1 MQVTQ
6 IFYLHEIGSKKN
18 QEDYLWPVPGT
29 ASAEDRIFIVCD
41 GVGGSDS
48 GEVASRIVAES
59 VGTSLLRTPPGEVRL
74 ELVDALLEDARRKLV
89 EYGVAKGLGSDM
101 ATTFTLLELVGD
113 RAFIAWVGDS
123 RVYHLRGNA
132 VLFRT
137 DDHSLVHSLIKS
149 GELSEEEA
157 HNHPQKNLLLKA
169 VRADDT
175 EPAADGHWV
184 EDIRDG
190 DYFMLCTDGLLENI
204 TEPDLLFLLRQNDEG
219 TIDIVKG
226 FQQFCFEKT
235 RDNYSMYLIKVS
247 MAGAAGA
254 AGRAAGAGVA
264 GAAPVGVADT
274 ASTVDAASVLAPEEA
289 PVARKKTRKLMWG
302 LLALLVV
309 LIGAAIFLIK
319 ENYLSPAK
327 PIEVLVPVSVARDS
341 SDLRDSLVKAGE
353 VVDSSGSVKRR
364 DSPAALAKSHIQAIV
379 PKVLK
384 DSTQKKNTKPT
395 EKNPAA
401 DPGGKDTIHP
411 VQR

>member
-29 ASAEDRIFIVCD
+29 ASAEDHIFIVCD

-59 VGTSLLRTPPGEVRL
+59 VGTSLLRTPNGEVGL
-74 ELVDALLEDARRKLV
+74 ELVASLLEGARRKLV

-101 ATTFTLLELVGD
+101 ATTFTLLELIGD

-123 RVYHLRGNA
+123 RVYHVRGNEI
-132 VLFRT
+132 LFRT
-137 DDHSLVHSLIKS
+137 EDHSLVYSLIRS

-175 EPAADGHWV
+175 EPGADGHWV

-219 TIDIVKG
+219 AIDIVKA

-235 RDNYSMYLIKVS
+235 RDNYSMYLIRV
-247 MAGAAGA
+247 GAASTLTWLA
-254 AGRAAGAGVA
+254 RRAGPRERV
-264 GAAPVGVADT
+264 
-274 ASTVDAASVLAPEEA
+274 
-289 PVARKKTRKLMWG
+289 KLSSRG
-302 LLALLVV
+302 QGRRRFRSQRVV
-309 LIGAAIFLIK
+309 LW
-319 ENYLSPAK
+319 SRWRRRSSRWPARRR
-327 PIEVLVPVSVARDS
+327 VSS
-341 SDLRDSLVKAGE
+341 C
-353 VVDSSGSVKRR
+353 
-364 DSPAALAKSHIQAIV
+364 
-379 PKVLK
+379 
-384 DSTQKKNTKPT
+384 
-395 EKNPAA
+395 
-401 DPGGKDTIHP
+401 GG
-411 VQR
+411 

>member
-29 ASAEDRIFIVCD
+29 ASAEDHIFIVCD

-59 VGTSLLRTPPGEVRL
+59 VGTSLLRTPNGEVGL
-74 ELVDALLEDARRKLV
+74 ELVDSLLEGARRKLV

-101 ATTFTLLELVGD
+101 ATTFTLLELIGD

-123 RVYHLRGNA
+123 RVYHVRGNEI
-132 VLFRT
+132 LFRT
-137 DDHSLVHSLIKS
+137 EDHSLVYSLIRS

-219 TIDIVKG
+219 AIDIVKA

-235 RDNYSMYLIKVS
+235 RDNYSMYLVKVGAADT
-247 MAGAAGA
+247 AGAAGS
-254 AGRAAGAGVA
+254 AGRAAGAGEVVEAVA
-264 GAAPVGVADT
+264 AVEPLEAPV
-274 ASTVDAASVLAPEEA
+274 E
-289 PVARKKTRKLMWG
+289 PVARKKSRKLIWLMV
-302 LLALLVV
+302 LLLVM
-309 LIGAAIFLIK
+309 IAAAAFFIK
-319 ENYLSPAK
+319 ENYYSPAK
-327 PIEVLVPVSVARDS
+327 PIEVLVPVTRSRDS
-341 SDLRDSLVKAGE
+341 SDLHDSLVKAAAVGDSTAE
-353 VVDSSGSVKRR
+353 VGQAAKRKDSL
-364 DSPAALAKSHIQAIV
+364 AALAKSHIPAIV
-379 PKVLK
+379 PKTLK
-384 DSTQKKNTKPT
+384 DSTQKKNIKPT
-395 EKNPAA
+395 EKSPAA
-401 DPGGKDTIHP
+401 DSVVQP
-411 VQR
+411 VQP